1 VSEVN
6 EYRGH
11 ADEIDIRDLVIAL
24 IDGWKTFTAC
34 IVIAVALALAYTFL
48 ASTSYSTELT
58 FAPSPDG
65 LRAYNNVPGINYS
78 EANAT
83 AELARRLSSW
93 ENHHQFL
100 QASDAGK
107 AALQEASASSPSEDP
122 LALSRR
128 TFSNRFSFTS
138 PGDQNH
144 TGSIRYQYQQTSSGP
159 ELVNAYF
166 TWTLTEYTQD
176 LTERSDRAIDNAIQ
190 QNERQMQA
198 LVEAYQDSTQTRI
211 TRRTENDWI
220 RLSQLHDQLEAE
232 KNALVAQ
239 REERIRTLSQAEQIA
254 EQLNITQPTTPR
266 ELGRQQDARDVVY
279 AEFNSQNTLPLYF
292 MGTEALRAERL
303 VLERNLHEEVKTAAI
318 RSIEKEIEQLQHNRE
333 VEAILARE
341 DESPFID
348 SYNEL
353 QEKNLLLQASRI
365 APEDIR
371 VAVVTLW
378 AYQPDAPDSPR
389 RSLILALALIGG
401 SMAGIMLIAFT
412 RLTSSIKQHRSQQVA

>member
-1 VSEVN
+1 MSEAN
-6 EYRGH
+6 AYRSH
-11 ADEIDIRDLVIAL
+11 DDEIDIRDLVIAL
-24 IDGWKTFTAC
+24 IDGWKIFIAC
-34 IVIAVALALAYTFL
+34 VVIAVMLALAYL
-48 ASTSYSTELT
+48 AITATNYSTELHFT
-58 FAPSPDG
+58 HSPDG
-65 LRAYNNVPGINYS
+65 LRAYNSVPGINYS
-78 EANAT
+78 ETNAT
-83 AELARRLSSW
+83 AELAQRLSSW
-93 ENHHQFL
+93 ENFHQFL
-100 QASDAGK
+100 QASEAGK
-107 AALQEASASSPSEDP
+107 AALDAVSAASSNDNP

-128 TFSNRFSFTS
+128 LFANQLSFTP
-138 PGDQNH
+138 PGEQNL
-144 TGSIRYQYQQTSSGP
+144 TGSIRYQYQPEHSSF

-166 TWTLTEYTQD
+166 SWTLTEYTHV
-176 LTERSDRAIDNAIQ
+176 LTERANQAIDNAIQ

-198 LVEAYQDSTQTRI
+198 LVEAYQDSTQSRI
-211 TRRTENDWI
+211 TRLTESDWI

-266 ELGRQQDARDVVY
+266 ELGRQQSTRDVVY

-303 VLERNLHEEVKTAAI
+303 VLEQNLHEEVKTAAI

-341 DESPFID
+341 QESPFID

-353 QEKNLLLQASRI
+353 RERNLLLQASRI
-365 APEDIR
+365 APDDIR

-378 AYQPDAPDSPR
+378 AYQPETPDSPR
-389 RSLILALALIGG
+389 RSLILALALIVG
-401 SMAGIMLIAFT
+401 SMAGVMLIALT
-412 RLTSSIKQHRSQQVA
+412 RLISSVRQHRSQQAA